1 MFRWVF
7 ASCVAGI
14 AALATG
20 ASAAELPLSGTLDLA
35 TDADGRLA
43 GEAVGDAAGWAV
55 APAGDVNGDGRPDLL
70 VGAPGA
76 DPQGRKDAG
85 TVYVVFGPA
94 GGLPT
99 ALGSLSARGF
109 RIDGG
114 AAGHRV
120 GTSVSAAGDVD
131 GDGFGDVLV
140 GAPQWAWGDGDDGPG
155 AAFLV
160 RGGPGTAPVDLG
172 LPSPRVTRFSTAGAR
187 DQTGMAVS
195 AAPDMEGDGR
205 PELLIGA
212 PRVDAGG
219 ADAGAAFVVFSSRAV
234 GEAVSLSG
242 DDVPGLRFDGSA
254 GSRAGL
260 ALAGVADVNGDG
272 LGDLAVGAPTFRVND
287 RLVGAGYVL
296 FGRADRRPVHA
307 DRSRRRRLRGPRRG
321 RRRLPRARRRGPR

>member
-99 ALGSLSARGF
+99 ALGSLAARGF

-172 LPSPRVTRFSTAGAR
+172 LPSPRVTRFMAG
-187 DQTGMAVS
+187 MS
-195 AAPDMEGDGR
+195 E
-205 PELLIGA
+205 
-212 PRVDAGG
+212 
-219 ADAGAAFVVFSSRAV
+219 
-234 GEAVSLSG
+234 
-242 DDVPGLRFDGSA
+242 
-254 GSRAGL
+254 
-260 ALAGVADVNGDG
+260 
-272 LGDLAVGAPTFRVND
+272 
-287 RLVGAGYVL
+287 
-296 FGRADRRPVHA
+296 
-307 DRSRRRRLRGPRRG
+307 RG
-321 RRRLPRARRRGPR
+321 RRMSRRSPAPCSTWKGSSSRTVRSGPFRGVLTSSASTWLAPRPLSRSASHSKNACSTCF